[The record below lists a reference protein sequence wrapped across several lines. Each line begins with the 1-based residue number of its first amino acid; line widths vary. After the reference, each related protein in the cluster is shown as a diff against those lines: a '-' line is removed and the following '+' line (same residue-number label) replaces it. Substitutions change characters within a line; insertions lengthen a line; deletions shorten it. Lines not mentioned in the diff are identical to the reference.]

1 MKKKI
6 LVVSLIVCI
15 LVLSIASTT
24 MAYFTDTE
32 EATNTFTVGD
42 VKIKLTE
49 INQDGAQKEADG
61 TALQLVYK
69 NIYPTQTILKQ
80 PTITNISTADNV
92 YIGAVI
98 TLKTVEK
105 VETDFYEEIANLFA
119 DENAV
124 KEFLSGGALNT
135 ASGYAVKVVATDTY
149 TYTVYIIA
157 KDSVAN
163 DDGNGVILF
172 EDLVIPATWDN
183 EDMAIFSTLS
193 IKVDAYATQVA
204 GLADGVTA
212 ITTVF
217 GANAGD
223 AFNGVFN

>member
-6 LVVSLIVCI
+6 VIVSLIVCI

-49 INQDGAQKEADG
+49 IKQDGTQAEADG
-61 TALQLVYK
+61 TALQLVYN

-105 VETDFYEEIANLFA
+105 NETDFKEEIANLFA

-124 KEFLSGGALNT
+124 KAFLSGGALNT
-135 ASGYAVKVVATDTY
+135 ADGYAVKVVATDAY

-157 KDSVAN
+157 KASVAK
-163 DDGNGVILF
+163 DIGVALF

-217 GANAGD
+217 GANTGD
-223 AFNGVFN
+223 VFNGVFN